1 MTVSATSMKLVFP
14 EFGDMDN
21 AQVQFAVDEAARGVD
36 TNWFDKDRDR
46 GQMYLAAHY
55 LVVARQRAAS
65 ATGQKI
71 KSERIGE
78 LSVTYADDDKQ
89 PVADPD
95 DYTTTVYGSRYLA
108 LLQSN
113 IPAVAII

>member
-21 AQVQFAVDEAARGVD
+21 AQVQFAVDEASRGVGPD
-36 TNWFDKDRDR
+36 WFDADRDR
-46 GQMYLAAHY
+46 AQMYLAAHF

-65 ATGQKI
+65 GTGQKI

-78 LSVTYADDDKQ
+78 LSVTYADDPQ
-89 PVADPD
+89 PMASMD
-95 DYTTTVYGSRYLA
+95 DYSTTSYGERYLA